1 MKGWNIVIT
10 WWFCVI
16 LVEAN
21 QAFFWY
27 TWTSLNRA
35 VVIKQ
40 CTISEVL
47 NQFITIVNAALRFE
61 RSLKYIQLKFKN
73 LYMYMYLSLST
84 FLYVHRL
91 QWCLLGNPC
100 ESNYQA
106 HTFYC
111 FPCCRQLVKHTT
123 IFIVAVLAAREFS
136 DIDLMAPPPAP

>member
-1 MKGWNIVIT
+1 M
-10 WWFCVI
+10 I

-73 LYMYMYLSLST
+73 LYM
-84 FLYVHRL
+84 
-91 QWCLLGNPC
+91 
-100 ESNYQA
+100 
-106 HTFYC
+106 
-111 FPCCRQLVKHTT
+111 
-123 IFIVAVLAAREFS
+123 
-136 DIDLMAPPPAP
+136 